1 MKKTPGYK
9 KIELLSN
16 DKIVEFIV
24 TQLAENQTMLDVL
37 LALEDYYK
45 ANISTIQQNKI
56 KGIKMEIAAL
66 KNTLIKTNQRKA
78 EYVTLIEEQEQMKKL
93 GITNAF

>member
-37 LALEDYYK
+37 LALEDFYK
-45 ANISTIQQNKI
+45 ANISTTQQSKI